1 MEAAD
6 RDLNSAAAKLSCEI
20 ERPRKLVRLYADQH
34 HHTGIRSLD
43 RASQILDPH
52 LPVCLI
58 DCFDADVIIG
68 TKNLAL
74 ATIQCDAIE
83 AGQRVRRQPTA
94 PPSNN
99 ITIIVVMRR
108 LDQNKPEAFACPH
121 WHSVTRNPPK
131 ANELRLG
138 GCA

>member
-1 MEAAD
+1 MEATD

-20 ERPRKLVRLYADQH
+20 ERPRKLVRLYAHQN

-43 RASQILDPH
+43 RASHILHPH

-58 DCFDADVIIG
+58 YCFDAEVITGANIRPF
-68 TKNLAL
+68 

-83 AGQRVRRQPTA
+83 AGQRVRWQPTA

-99 ITIIVVMRR
+99 ITI
-108 LDQNKPEAFACPH
+108 
-121 WHSVTRNPPK
+121 
-131 ANELRLG
+131 
-138 GCA
+138 